1 MNFIPFI
8 LASGSPRRKQLLNQ
22 IGLEFTVIPSDVD
35 EDFTLDL
42 PPEAF
47 TEHWA
52 REKAKSV
59 AKIHPDSLI
68 VGADTIVVL
77 DENILGKPKDKKDS
91 FNMLQSLS
99 GKTHEV
105 ITGVSFISLEQ
116 ELDHTF
122 NERTF
127 VSFNTLSD
135 RDINSYI
142 DIYNPL
148 DKAGSYGIQDWF
160 SVHIHRVEGCYYN
173 VMGLP
178 LSSFYSYFKSVS
190 AFLINHDHH
199 H

>member
-77 DENILGKPKDKKDS
+77 DGNILGKPKDKKDS

-135 RDINSYI
+135 RDII
-142 DIYNPL
+142 
-148 DKAGSYGIQDWF
+148 
-160 SVHIHRVEGCYYN
+160 IH
-173 VMGLP
+173 
-178 LSSFYSYFKSVS
+178 
-190 AFLINHDHH
+190 
-199 H
+199 